1 MKLFEG
7 EKIVSQSTDS
17 LIELTLTSHR
27 ICYEYSVWG
36 TSYNKSIALEHIT
49 SCENKYT
56 SQIGFIALSV
66 VSLIIGFSV
75 GTEASSGIGFL
86 SFIVFVII
94 YTLTR
99 QNNIIVGSPST
110 RIRVNVSGMKREKI
124 LEFIDLI
131 DETIDKKTTLIHN
144 STTI

>member
-7 EKIVSQSTDS
+7 EKIVTQSIDS

-36 TSYNKSIALEHIT
+36 TSHNKSILLEHIT

-56 SQIGFIALSV
+56 SQIGFIVLSV
-66 VSLIIGFSV
+66 ISLIVGISIGTPLGV
-75 GTEASSGIGFL
+75 QIGFL
-86 SFIVFVII
+86 SFIAFAII
-94 YTLTR
+94 YVLTR
-99 QNNIIVGSPST
+99 QNNIIISSPST
-110 RIRVNVSGMKREKI
+110 RIKVSVSGMEREKI

-131 DETIDKKTTLIHN
+131 EETINNKQYLK
-144 STTI
+144 